1 VAFDAGQPEQGL
13 RERKKRQT
21 RTTLV
26 DVAAELCLRQGYDR
40 TTVEQIAAA
49 ADVSP
54 RTFSRYFPTKESVVA
69 AIADEI
75 DESVAQALAA
85 QPLDIDEYEA
95 LLRAHLEIFAPDGP
109 YAPATFNRMAVM
121 IHIVNASPA
130 LSGAAFAIQQGHAD
144 RSTIVMGRRMGLP
157 PDHRA
162 VRLVADVWTVVYAAT
177 LAGMGTPG
185 NDPIEA
191 AILCERLRSTF
202 ALFTRTW
209 APWLT
214 AVEPN
219 REPPAGE
226 RSG

>member
-1 VAFDAGQPEQGL
+1 MTSIRGVAFDAGPAGQGL
-13 RERKKRQT
+13 RARKKRRT

-75 DESVAQALAA
+75 DESVAAALET
-85 QPLDIDEYEA
+85 QPLDINEYEA
-95 LLRAHLEIFAPDGP
+95 LLRAHLQIFSPRGP
-109 YAPATFNRMAVM
+109 YAPAAFNRMAVM
-121 IHIVNASPA
+121 IQIVNASPA
-130 LSGAAFAIQQGHAD
+130 LSGAAFAIQQGHAN
-144 RSTIVMGRRMGLP
+144 RSTIVLGRRMGLP

-191 AILCERLRSTF
+191 TILCERLTSTF
-202 ALFTRTW
+202 AVFTRTL
-209 APWLT
+209 APWHAASAT
-214 AVEPN
+214 N
-219 REPPAGE
+219 G
-226 RSG
+226 